1 MESYQLVNH
10 SFPVPRLVP
19 DILAGALSRCLK
31 GVVNIKLNGPIIV
44 DAAIWDGYWP
54 VLEFFHISLSTQT
67 VDGGWWY
74 DGTPPIYD
82 ISDDDDDDDDD
93 TYWGDSV
100 YSLDSG
106 SSEVTDDYDVRL
118 EKRLRGASPYPKFRT
133 RIVPEFCGWLVAMA
147 KGVKRMERVKK
158 CEVVMNMFRPGSI
171 EVYYYGEK
179 VEGRVRRAWEV
190 YVECEAEWKMCE
202 ELRNEWESMVGKE
215 GVKEDSNRWQELYD
229 LFD

>member
-1 MESYQLVNH
+1 MNQ

-31 GVVNIKLNGPIIV
+31 GVVNIKLDGPIVV

-54 VLEFFHISLSTQT
+54 VLEFFHITLSTQR

-74 DGTPPIYD
+74 DGTPPLD
-82 ISDDDDDDDDD
+82 DFSDDDEDDDSFCE
-93 TYWGDSV
+93 DSV

-106 SSEVTDDYDVRL
+106 NSEVTDDYDVRL
-118 EKRLRGASPYPKFRT
+118 EERLHGASPYRKFRT

-158 CEVVMNMFRPGSI
+158 CVVQMSMFRPGTI
-171 EVYYYGEK
+171 AVYDFGDK
-179 VEGRVRRAWEV
+179 VEGRVKRAWEV
-190 YVECEAEWKMCE
+190 YAECEAEWKMCE

-215 GVKEDSNRWQELYD
+215 GVC
-229 LFD
+229 LFVCNHITFGR